1 MNTVLLA
8 AGILL
13 LVKVLYGYNRGM
25 VKELISLITLA
36 LMCVVVVIL
45 VALLHFVEA
54 SEAAGII
61 VAIILL
67 LLLGIAHHFLRLL
80 FFSAELVTKLPVI
93 SLGDKLLGMVV
104 GAVETLFLV
113 WMIYTFADAF
123 DLGRIEEIIREG
135 TRNSEILTK
144 IEGWNPLPALV
155 NKALEYIP
163 W

>member
-144 IEGWNPLPALV
+144 IEGWNPLPTLV

>member
-1 MNTVLLA
+1 MNVALLV

-13 LVKVLYGYNRGM
+13 LIKVLYGYKQGM
-25 VKELISLITLA
+25 VKEIVSLITLA

-45 VALLHFVEA
+45 MALLHFVEE

-67 LLLGIAHHFLRLL
+67 LLLGIAHHFLRMI
-80 FFSAELVTKLPVI
+80 FFSAELMTKLPVI

-113 WMIYTFADAF
+113 WMMYTFADTF
-123 DLGRIEEIIREG
+123 DLGRIEEIIEEG
-135 TRNSEILTK
+135 TRDSEILLK
-144 IEGWNPLPALV
+144 IREWNPLPELV
-155 NKALEYIP
+155 NKAKEYIP